1 MNIFGIILGIIALGL
16 GLNAVHQRR
25 KAAALSNV
33 VRRDIDFLQ
42 QLASSMRDTGFKNY
56 VSLVKGKISCD
67 APLHSELSNTPCV
80 YYRMSVT
87 RETRETYDSTDA
99 QGKIETKTRTVR
111 DVVASNQRSVNFYLN
126 DGTGQIRVEPSAA
139 EFIGEQVLSRY
150 EAAAPSA
157 PVASLQWGNFQLSLP
172 QTQNQVLGY
181 ALEETAIPLNSE
193 LYIMGAISESSGEL
207 LLSKPQGHE
216 QFLISVKSDS
226 ELLQQRQNNAKWS
239 VIVAGV
245 LAVAAV
251 LLFVF
256 GGHK

>member
-1 MNIFGIILGIIALGL
+1 MNIFGIILGIIALAL
-16 GLNAVHQRR
+16 GFNAFHQRR
-25 KAAALSNV
+25 KAAALSSV
-33 VRRDIDFLQ
+33 VRRDIEFLQ
-42 QLASSMRDTGFKNY
+42 ELASSMRETGFKNY
-56 VSLVKGKISCD
+56 LSMVKGKIRCD
-67 APLHSELSNTPCV
+67 APLHSELSKTPCV
-80 YYRMSVT
+80 YYSMSVT

-99 QGKIETKTRTVR
+99 QGKTETKTRTLR
-111 DVVASNQRSVNFYLN
+111 EVVASNQRAVNFYLN
-126 DGTGQIRVEPSAA
+126 DGTGEICVEPNAA

-157 PVASLQWGNFQLSLP
+157 PVASLQWGDFQLTLP

-181 ALEETAIPLNSE
+181 ALEETAIPLSSE
-193 LYIMGAISESSGEL
+193 LYVIGSVSEQAGEL
-207 LLSKPQGHE
+207 YLSKGKE

-239 VIVAGV
+239 LIIAVV

-251 LLFVF
+251 LVFIF

>member
-1 MNIFGIILGIIALGL
+1 MNIFGIILGIIALAL
-16 GLNAVHQRR
+16 GFNAFHQRR
-25 KAAALSNV
+25 KAAALSSV
-33 VRRDIDFLQ
+33 VRRDIEFLQ
-42 QLASSMRDTGFKNY
+42 ELASSMRETGFKNY
-56 VSLVKGKISCD
+56 LSMVKGKIRCD
-67 APLHSELSNTPCV
+67 APLHSELSKTPCV
-80 YYRMSVT
+80 YYSMSVT

-99 QGKIETKTRTVR
+99 QGKTETKTRTLR
-111 DVVASNQRSVNFYLN
+111 EVVASNQRAVNFYLN
-126 DGTGQIRVEPSAA
+126 DGTGEIRVEPKSA

-157 PVASLQWGNFQLSLP
+157 PVASLQWGDFQLSLP

-181 ALEETAIPLNSE
+181 ALEETAIPLSSE
-193 LYIMGAISESSGEL
+193 LYVIGSVSEQAGEL
-207 LLSKPQGHE
+207 YLSKGKE

-239 VIVAGV
+239 LIIAVV

-251 LLFVF
+251 LVFIF

>member
-16 GLNAVHQRR
+16 GFNAFHQRR
-25 KAAALSNV
+25 KAAALSSV
-33 VRRDIDFLQ
+33 VRRDIEFLQ
-42 QLASSMRDTGFKNY
+42 ELASSMRETGFKNY
-56 VSLVKGKISCD
+56 LSMVKGKIRCD
-67 APLHSELSNTPCV
+67 APLHSELSKTPCV

-99 QGKIETKTRTVR
+99 QGKTETKTRTLR
-111 DVVASNQRSVNFYLN
+111 EVVASNQRAVNFYLN
-126 DGTGQIRVEPSAA
+126 DGTGEIRVEPNAA

-157 PVASLQWGNFQLSLP
+157 PVASLQWGDFQLSLP

-181 ALEETAIPLNSE
+181 ALEETAIPLSSE
-193 LYIMGAISESSGEL
+193 LYVIGSVSEQAGEL
-207 LLSKPQGHE
+207 YLSKGKE

-239 VIVAGV
+239 LIIAVV

-251 LLFVF
+251 LVFIF

>member
-1 MNIFGIILGIIALGL
+1 MNIFGIILGIIALAL
-16 GLNAVHQRR
+16 GFNAFHQRR
-25 KAAALSNV
+25 KAAALSSV
-33 VRRDIDFLQ
+33 VRRDIEFLQ
-42 QLASSMRDTGFKNY
+42 ELASSMRETGFKNY
-56 VSLVKGKISCD
+56 LSMVKGKIRCD
-67 APLHSELSNTPCV
+67 APLHSELSKTPCV

-99 QGKIETKTRTVR
+99 QGKTETKTRTLR
-111 DVVASNQRSVNFYLN
+111 EVVASNQRAVNFYLN
-126 DGTGQIRVEPSAA
+126 DGTGEIRVEPNAA

-157 PVASLQWGNFQLSLP
+157 PVASLQWGDFQLSLP

-181 ALEETAIPLNSE
+181 ALEETAIPLSSE
-193 LYIMGAISESSGEL
+193 LYVIGSVSEQAGEL
-207 LLSKPQGHE
+207 YLSKGKE

-239 VIVAGV
+239 LIIAVV

-251 LLFVF
+251 LVFIF

>member
-1 MNIFGIILGIIALGL
+1 MNIFGIILGLIALGL
-16 GLNAVHQRR
+16 GFNALHQRR
-25 KAAALSNV
+25 KAAALSSV
-33 VRRDIDFLQ
+33 VRREIEFLQ
-42 QLASSMRDTGFKNY
+42 ELASSMRDTGFKNY
-56 VSLVKGKISCD
+56 LTLVKGKIRCD
-67 APLHSELSNTPCV
+67 EPLHSELSKTPCV

-99 QGKIETKTRTVR
+99 QGKVETKTRTVR
-111 DVVASNQRSVNFYLN
+111 EVVASNQRSVNFYLN
-126 DGTGQIRVEPSAA
+126 DGTGEIRVEPNAA

-150 EAAAPSA
+150 EAEAAST
-157 PVASLQWGNFQLSLP
+157 PVASLQWGDFQLTLP

-181 ALEETAIPLNSE
+181 ALEETVIPLNSE
-193 LYIMGAISESSGEL
+193 LYVIGSVSEQADEL
-207 LLSKPQGHE
+207 LLNKGKE

-239 VIVAGV
+239 LIVAIV

-251 LLFVF
+251 LVFIF

>member
-1 MNIFGIILGIIALGL
+1 MNIFGIILGIFALGL
-16 GLNAVHQRR
+16 GLNSLHQRR
-25 KAAALSNV
+25 KAAALSSV
-33 VRRDIDFLQ
+33 VRRDIEFLQ
-42 QLASSMRDTGFKNY
+42 ELAASMRETGFKNY
-56 VSLVKGKISCD
+56 LSLVKGKIRCD
-67 APLHSELSNTPCV
+67 TPLHSELSKTPCV

-99 QGKIETKTRTVR
+99 QGKVETKTRTLR
-111 DVVASNQRSVNFYLN
+111 EVVASNQRSVNFYLN
-126 DGTGQIRVEPSAA
+126 DGTGEIRVEPNTA

-150 EAAAPSA
+150 EAAVPNA
-157 PVASLQWGNFQLSLP
+157 PVASLQWGNFQLTLP

-181 ALEETAIPLNSE
+181 ALEETVIPLNSE
-193 LYIMGAISESSGEL
+193 LYVIGSVSEQAGEL
-207 LLSKPQGHE
+207 VLNKGKE

-239 VIVAGV
+239 LIIAAI

-251 LLFVF
+251 LVFIF

>member
-1 MNIFGIILGIIALGL
+1 MNIFGIILGLIALGL

-25 KAAALSNV
+25 KAAALSSV
-33 VRRDIDFLQ
+33 IRREIEFLQ
-42 QLASSMRDTGFKNY
+42 ELARSMRDTGFKNY
-56 VSLVKGKISCD
+56 FTMVKGKISCD
-67 APLHSELSNTPCV
+67 APLHSELSKTPCV

-99 QGKIETKTRTVR
+99 QGKVETKTRTLR
-111 DVVASNQRSVNFYLN
+111 EVVASNQRSVNFYLN

-150 EAAAPSA
+150 EAAAPTA
-157 PVASLQWGNFQLSLP
+157 PVASLQWGDFQLTLP

-181 ALEETAIPLNSE
+181 ALEETALPLNAE
-193 LYIMGAISESSGEL
+193 LYVIGAVSEQADEL
-207 LLSKPQGHE
+207 VLSKPQGKE

-239 VIVAGV
+239 LIVAIV

-251 LLFVF
+251 LVFIF